1 VPQHL
6 GSLIVAGRL
15 GLELTTPLR
24 SGRRGPQLSGGGYAW
39 YMSVRLPA
47 VRPPAQ
53 RAIADLVRI
62 AASVSAAAALFA
74 LPSASA
80 GARFIIVLLVLMLP
94 RMLGVSA
101 PQAEIVCGTVLIAGT
116 WLAVMHD
123 LAPWLGW
130 LDRAATT
137 GAAAVLLHVA
147 LTRTGLVRPVGV
159 ATVVRTVTSIVLLG
173 FLIGLTR
180 MGFEWFAPL
189 AMGAPSAG
197 GEQPAPPTLL
207 AAHALGALAAG
218 GCLIWWADRSRR
230 VTTPVILE
238 RGCEPRPVV
247 TRSGWARA
255 ASRVTAPHH

>member
-1 VPQHL
+1 
-6 GSLIVAGRL
+6 
-15 GLELTTPLR
+15 
-24 SGRRGPQLSGGGYAW
+24 
-39 YMSVRLPA
+39 MSVRLPG
-47 VRPPAQ
+47 VRLPAQ

-62 AASVSAAAALFA
+62 AASVSAAAALFT
-74 LPSASA
+74 LPSAAA
-80 GARFIIVLLVLMLP
+80 GARFIVVLLVLMLP

-101 PQAEIVCGTVLIAGT
+101 PQVEIVCGTVLIAGT

-123 LAPWLGW
+123 LAPWSGW

-147 LTRTGLVRPVGV
+147 LTRTGLVKPIGAAPVGR
-159 ATVVRTVTSIVLLG
+159 AVTSIVLLG
-173 FLIGLTR
+173 CLIGLTR
-180 MGFEWFAPL
+180 LGFEWFAPL

-197 GEQPAPPTLL
+197 GEQLAPPTLL

-218 GCLIWWADRSRR
+218 GCLAWWAVWSRR

-247 TRSGWARA
+247 ASAGWAHA
-255 ASRVTAPHH
+255 ASRMAPRH